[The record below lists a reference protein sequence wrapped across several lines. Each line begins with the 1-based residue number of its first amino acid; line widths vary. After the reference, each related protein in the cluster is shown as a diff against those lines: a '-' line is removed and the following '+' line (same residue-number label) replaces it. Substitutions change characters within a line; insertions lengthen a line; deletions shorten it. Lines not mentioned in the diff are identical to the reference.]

1 MSDRNSKPTF
11 VDNREGRTLSRAIR
25 DYLEYLNSTLANS
38 PDLDIVT
45 GYFNPRGYFSVSDEI
60 KDIGNVRLLIGAD
73 PGQKD
78 EEEWRKPDDPI
89 DDSDYHE
96 NRVESALQSLDESIE
111 RDRNLLG
118 FSRETSNQLQ
128 DLVDYLNS
136 DSIQVRRYEDGF
148 VHGKAYLFAQDGVI
162 AGSSNFT
169 GAGLNSNL
177 ELNLGHYNPRTTEE
191 VREWFEELWD
201 ASEPYDLASVYEE
214 QFQPYEPYLIF
225 LRVLYE
231 RYGHELEEEREM
243 DDGINLANFQE
254 DGVRRAERFLE
265 RHDGTIIA
273 DEVGLGKTY
282 IGLELLRK
290 YTKDARQHAVVVAPA
305 YLRDGMWSGVRREEG
320 LNFDI
325 LSYSELR
332 EEPKLGGDAPET
344 SLRFDPDD
352 YQLVVI
358 DEAHAFRNPGT
369 KQSQALRRLLRGS
382 PPKDVVMLTATPVN
396 NSLWDLYYLISY
408 FIKNDAEFASEGIR
422 SLRDRFKMAQAQDPS
437 DLSPNLLFDILDQ
450 TTVRRTRRF
459 ISQHYDRAT
468 LPDGKG
474 GEIRV
479 TFPDSHPH
487 RIDYEFD
494 ETFGD
499 GFFDDV
505 ALGLGGREDND
516 PELTLARYRPSYY
529 IEGEEDESELS
540 LVGLLRSGLLKRF
553 ESSSHAFATTLDRMI
568 SQNQAAL
575 ELLDNGYVPQTDAI
589 EEWVE
594 SDNDEAFRE
603 AFEEV
608 EDTQLRKLDRI
619 PADAE
624 INQLRKDLNKDIK
637 ILSSWYER
645 AEGVSRNEDEKLHAL
660 RDTLIDISDDA
671 ANDAETAPESYEEAF
686 RQNRK
691 VLIFSYYED
700 TVDWVVDY
708 LEEVVQENEELSCY
722 EGRIAAVVGDDT
734 KRGISQQDAVHGFA
748 PDTTDAPDH
757 YEDKYD
763 ILVATDVLGQ
773 GVNLQQAR
781 NVINYD
787 LPWNPMRVVQ
797 RNGRIDRVGSPH
809 TDIYPRT
816 FFPED
821 RLNELLQLEGTVRR
835 KLTQAA
841 HAVGMDSEVIPGMD
855 TVEKNFADRAR
866 EIKAIHNEDEEV
878 FEQGGKKAAAFSGE
892 EYRQLL
898 REGMEEREEEI
909 SNLPWGAGSGFRG
922 ENPGYFF
929 TARVGDEVYL
939 RFVPI
944 EWDSGEDVI
953 DDSLTCLRYIECTAD
968 TPREI
973 PEKMKREVYEAWETA
988 KDDMHRDWLEQTD
1001 PRNIEPDI
1009 PKIFRDVGDH
1019 LESYPPE
1026 GYNEDEIVEAVKAI
1040 QAPTGKRYGREFR
1053 DIYKNDGLGP
1063 QEKSAKF
1070 LDKVDELGLQ
1080 PFEPPTARP
1089 RIEEEQIKLVC
1100 WMAVV
1105 PKSAITKERLE
1116 KNTHQDV
1123 DRDDETTE
1131 KIEAILSENTNIST
1145 EEEIIKRSTTPA
1157 FEKTLQDFT
1166 FTKVSGESLTDT
1178 KRVTKINIDIK
1189 EIIIALVGA
1198 GLDPYAAFGI
1208 VILHLSNS
1216 RKKEVL
1222 KDYDALVCQVAWELS
1237 TTESEDEK
1245 SGGVIPI
1252 KKENIIEEA
1261 VRRSKNEAGIVDMSR
1276 EKVDDSLQDLENL
1289 GTIDIDEDGLVW
1301 FNEQVEITQDES
1313 E

>member
-1 MSDRNSKPTF
+1 MSKRNSRPTF
-11 VDNREGRTLSRAIR
+11 VDNREGRTLSRAIKN
-25 DYLEYLNSTLANS
+25 YLEYLNSTFAES

-45 GYFNPRGYFSVSDEI
+45 GYFNPRGYFSVSEEI
-60 KDIGNVRLLIGAD
+60 KDIGDVRLLIGAD

-78 EEEWRKPDDPI
+78 GEEWRKPDDPI
-89 DDSDYHE
+89 DDSKYHQ

-118 FSRETSNQLQ
+118 FTRETSNQLQ

-191 VREWFEELWD
+191 VHEWFEELWNV
-201 ASEPYDLASVYEE
+201 SEPYDLASIYEE

-231 RYGHELEEEREM
+231 RYGHELEEERDM

-265 RHDGTIIA
+265 RYNGTIIA

-305 YLRDGMWSGVRREEG
+305 YLRDGMWSGVRRKEG
-320 LNFDI
+320 LDFDI

-332 EEPKLGGDAPET
+332 EEPKLGGDSSNS
-344 SLRFDPDD
+344 SLRFEPDD

-396 NSLWDLYYLISY
+396 NSLWDLYYLVSY
-408 FIKNDAEFASEGIR
+408 FIKNDAAFASEGIR

-459 ISQHYDRAT
+459 ISQHYDGAT
-468 LPDGKG
+468 LPDGQG

-479 TFPDSHPH
+479 TFPDSHPR

-505 ALGLGGREDND
+505 ALGLGGRGDDD

-529 IEGEEDESELS
+529 IEGEENESELS

-553 ESSSHAFATTLDRMI
+553 ESSSHSFMTTLDRMI
-568 SQNQAAL
+568 AQNQAAL
-575 ELLDNGYVPQTDAI
+575 QLLDKGYVPQTDAI

-594 SDNDEAFRE
+594 SDNDEAFQE
-603 AFEEV
+603 AFNEV
-608 EDTQLRKLDRI
+608 EGNQLRKLNTI
-619 PADAE
+619 PADAD
-624 INQLRKDLNKDIK
+624 IGQLRKDLKKDLTTLRRWHK
-637 ILSSWYER
+637 E
-645 AEGVSRNEDEKLHAL
+645 AEGVSRSEDEKLHAL
-660 RDTLIDISDDA
+660 RDTLIDIREDA
-671 ANDAETAPESYEEAF
+671 AEDAETAAESYNEAF

-722 EGRIAAVVGDDT
+722 EGRIAAVVGDDS
-734 KRGISQQDAVHGFA
+734 KRGIAQQDAVHGFA
-748 PDTTDAPDH
+748 PNTTDAPDDC
-757 YEDKYD
+757 EDKYD

-809 TDIYPRT
+809 TDIYPHT

-841 HAVGMDSEVIPGMD
+841 HAVGIDSEVIPGME

-866 EIKAIHNEDEEV
+866 EIEAIHNEDEEV

-944 EWDSGEDVI
+944 EWDNSEDVI

-968 TPREI
+968 TPRVI
-973 PEKMKREVYEAWETA
+973 PDEMREEVYDAWETA
-988 KDDMHRDWLEQTD
+988 KGDMHQDWLKQTD

-1009 PKIFRDVGDH
+1009 PKIFRNVGDH

-1026 GYNEDEIVEAVKAI
+1026 GYNEDEVVKAVKAI
-1040 QAPTGKRYGREFR
+1040 QAPTGKRYAREFR
-1053 DIYKNDGLGP
+1053 DIYTNEKLEP

-1070 LDKVDELGLQ
+1070 LDKVDELGIQ
-1080 PFEPPTARP
+1080 PFEPPNARP

-1105 PKSAITKERLE
+1105 PKNATTKDNI
-1116 KNTHQDV
+1116 KKQSHQELGV
-1123 DRDDETTE
+1123 NSETAQR
-1131 KIEAILSENTNIST
+1131 IDNILSENTQIST
-1145 EEEIIKRSTTPA
+1145 EEKIVERSSSPVINR
-1157 FEKTLQDFT
+1157 TLREFT
-1166 FTKVSGESLTDT
+1166 LSKVSGDSLTTT
-1178 KRVTKINIDIK
+1178 KRVTKMKFDIK
-1189 EIIIALVGA
+1189 EVLISFSSAGFEPMVGC
-1198 GLDPYAAFGI
+1198 AAML
-1208 VILHLSNS
+1208 LHLYNS
-1216 RKKEVL
+1216 REREVM
-1222 KDYDALVCQVAWELS
+1222 KNYDALVCQVAWDLS
-1237 TTESEDEK
+1237 TPKSEDGGS
-1245 SGGVIPI
+1245 SGVVPI
-1252 KKENIIEEA
+1252 KKGDIINQAVEKSRNEGNVEA
-1261 VRRSKNEAGIVDMSR
+1261 MSR
-1276 EKVDDSLQDLENL
+1276 EKADDSLQNL
-1289 GTIDIDEDGLVW
+1289 DHLGIIEIDEEGLVW
-1301 FNEQVEITQDES
+1301 FNEQVEITLDE
-1313 E
+1313 